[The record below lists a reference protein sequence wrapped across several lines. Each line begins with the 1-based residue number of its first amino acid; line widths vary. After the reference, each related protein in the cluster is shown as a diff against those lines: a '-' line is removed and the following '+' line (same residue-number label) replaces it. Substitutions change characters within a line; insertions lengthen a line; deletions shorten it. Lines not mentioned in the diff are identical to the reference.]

1 MSEQTSLQQTTDA
14 PRTSPP
20 KKKRSV
26 LRWLLIIIAAI
37 VLSAGALAAGY
48 FGTRYYMNHI
58 REETDSAKTFNW
70 EGDYVDQTSF
80 LTTMSI
86 SGTSRKGFYDV
97 TICMGEENT
106 DDLIFWTFTAAYN
119 KETNA
124 LVYANATRKDLL
136 TVEDDEGN
144 VSNETDVVYTDG
156 TGYLTV
162 DSGRVTWTDKEEN
175 FGKDKVFAK

>member
-1 MSEQTSLQQTTDA
+1 
-14 PRTSPP
+14 
-20 KKKRSV
+20 
-26 LRWLLIIIAAI
+26 
-37 VLSAGALAAGY
+37 
-48 FGTRYYMNHI
+48 
-58 REETDSAKTFNW
+58 
-70 EGDYVDQTSF
+70 
-80 LTTMSI
+80 
-86 SGTSRKGFYDV
+86 
-97 TICMGEENT
+97 MGEENT